1 MLVNQSI
8 ISDLKAIIAHS
19 NDRAV
24 RAVDHQRTLMYW
36 HIGKRI
42 FEEEQQSK
50 DRADYGG
57 FLIKIPFGTVT
68 ARIWKWLFPSVRL
81 ISIVNFTV
89 LSQLCTHWM
98 HN

>member
-36 HIGKRI
+36 HIGKWI

-50 DRADYGG
+50 GRADYGS
-57 FLIKIPFGTVT
+57 FLIKYLSEKLQPQFGSG
-68 ARIWKWLFPSVRL
+68 FSVRQM
-81 ISIVNFTV
+81 N
-89 LSQLCTHWM
+89 LCCQF
-98 HN
+98 